1 MNKTKLMH
9 AMPTVLFVTG
19 IVGVFVSEAL
29 CVTGTL
35 KAEKILKEEKTVLKP
50 GEDPEKVTPVYHTN
64 DKGFKE
70 SQVIIT
76 TEKKREYVQEVF
88 KATWKCYIP
97 AAITTG
103 VTISALIA
111 SKRLTARQIAA
122 LSTAVAGAGSLVTR
136 YREEIKERLGEE
148 TLAEVDKK
156 VHEENTEGDER
167 ITIHDKFTGVTFETT
182 KMAFVTAK
190 YLLNQTFA
198 MGSTAPLKMFYNIQG
213 ADIPYEF
220 ETYGWSWEDF
230 NDGYIW
236 IDIELVNKGDHYE
249 MTYDYDP
256 FEGVI
261 Q

>member
-1 MNKTKLMH
+1 MNKNKIMC
-9 AMPTVLFVTG
+9 AMPTALFVTG
-19 IVGVFVSEAL
+19 IVGVFVSEVCAAK
-29 CVTGTL
+29 GAL
-35 KAEKILKEEKTVLKP
+35 KAEKIIEEKHIYREKHITYTVAFDEPDEDNIEAKTVYTPLKEYI
-50 GEDPEKVTPVYHTN
+50 PE
-64 DKGFKE
+64 
-70 SQVIIT
+70 VI
-76 TEKKREYVQEVF
+76 

-97 AAITTG
+97 TVVTT
-103 VTISALIA
+103 TLTLSALIA
-111 SKRLTARQIAA
+111 SRTLTARQIAL
-122 LSTAVAGAGSLVTR
+122 LSSAVAGTGSLVTR
-136 YREEIKERLGEE
+136 YRNEIRDRLGEE
-148 TLAEVDKK
+148 SLTEIDKK
-156 VHEENTEGDER
+156 VAKETIEGDDTIR
-167 ITIHDKFTGVTFETT
+167 IHDKFTDTWFDTT

>member
-1 MNKTKLMH
+1 MNKNRIMY

-35 KAEKILKEEKTVLKP
+35 KAEKILKEKKTVLRP
-50 GEDPEKVTPVYHTN
+50 GENPEDVEAIYHTN
-64 DKGFKE
+64 DKGYQE
-70 SQVIIT
+70 SQIIVKCDT
-76 TEKKREYVQEVF
+76 MKDYRLEVF
-88 KATWKCYIP
+88 KATWKSYIP
-97 AAITTG
+97 AVISTTLT
-103 VTISALIA
+103 VTALIV
-111 SKRLTARQIAA
+111 SNRLSAKQIAL
-122 LSTAVAGAGSLVTR
+122 LSSAVAGATSLVSK
-136 YREEIKERLGEE
+136 YRDEIRERLGEE
-148 TLAEVDKK
+148 ELNAIDKK
-156 VHEENTEGDER
+156 VADKSREEDDT
-167 ITIHDKFTGVTFETT
+167 ITIYDTFTGVTFETT

-236 IDIELVNKGDHYE
+236 IDINLVNKGDHYE

-256 FEGVI
+256 FEGVT

>member
-1 MNKTKLMH
+1 MTKQNIVK

-19 IVGVFVSEAL
+19 IVGIFVSEAL

-50 GEDPEKVTPVYHTN
+50 NEDPESVTPVYHTN
-64 DKGFKE
+64 DKGFQE
-70 SQVIIT
+70 SQIIVKCDT
-76 TEKKREYVQEVF
+76 MKDYRLEVF

-97 AAITTG
+97 AAISTTLS
-103 VTISALIA
+103 VAALIA
-111 SKRLTARQIAA
+111 SNRLTARQITL
-122 LSTAVAGAGSLVTR
+122 LSSAVAGAGTLLTR
-136 YREEIKERLGEE
+136 YRNEMRERLGEE
-148 TLAEVDKK
+148 ELSAIDRKVIDKSR
-156 VHEENTEGDER
+156 EEDDA
-167 ITIHDKFTGVTFETT
+167 IIVHDKFTGATFETT

-213 ADIPYEF
+213 ADLPYEF
-220 ETYGWSWEDF
+220 DTYGWSWEDF

-256 FEGVI
+256 FEGVT